1 MTIYDGLKED
11 IKILERELR
20 CEEDIIG
27 ILKIR
32 FTKKEYKYYIMKL
45 ESVGVEE
52 ICKELHINLERF
64 NQISSTVVKKLNS
77 EKLKYELSTK
87 V

>member
-11 IKILERELR
+11 IKVLERELK
-20 CEEDIIG
+20 CEDDILA

-32 FTKKEYKYYIMKL
+32 FTKKEYKYYMMRL
-45 ESVGVEE
+45 EGLGVED
-52 ICKELHINLERF
+52 ICKQLNIDANRYT
-64 NQISSTVVKKLNS
+64 QISDTVIKKLNA